1 MTRNLLKFHFCY
13 IAANILCVVMR
24 FLAAA
29 LALLV
34 IEASPAA
41 AVPAAPAVRMPLLKG
56 GETFDSRAL
65 IGKKVLV
72 LRFQASWCKT
82 CAAQAAGL
90 QRVYERYRARDVE
103 ILAIHVD
110 DTEPDAGAFLEAHRA
125 TYPVALDP
133 GLRVANRFG
142 FKRAPY
148 TVVVNKRGEIAARL
162 DATADL
168 TRLAAAI
175 DAALKPPARR
185 KAPARSS

>member
-1 MTRNLLKFHFCY
+1 M
-13 IAANILCVVMR
+13 AAIILCVVMSI
-24 FLAAA
+24 LAAAA
-29 LALLV
+29 LAFLALSP
-34 IEASPAA
+34 APAA
-41 AVPAAPAVRMPLLKG
+41 AVPAAPAVRMPLLTG

-90 QRVYERYRARDVE
+90 QRVYERYKARDVE

-110 DTEPDAGAFLEAHRA
+110 DPEPDARAFLEAHGA

-162 DATADL
+162 DATADEA
-168 TRLAAAI
+168 RLAAAI

-185 KAPARSS
+185 KPPARAS

>member
-1 MTRNLLKFHFCY
+1 M
-13 IAANILCVVMR
+13 AAIILCVVMR
-24 FLAAA
+24 FLAPRPP
-29 LALLV
+29 
-34 IEASPAA
+34 SPGAA
-41 AVPAAPAVRMPLLKG
+41 AAPAAPAVRMPLLKG

-90 QRVYERYRARDVE
+90 QRVYDRYKARDVE

-110 DTEPDAGAFLEAHRA
+110 DTEPDARAFLERHRA
-125 TYPVALDP
+125 TYPAALDP
-133 GLRVANRFG
+133 GSRVANRFG

-162 DATADL
+162 DATADEA
-168 TRLAAAI
+168 RLRAAI
-175 DAALKPPARR
+175 DAALKAPARR
-185 KAPARSS
+185 KPPARSS

>member
-1 MTRNLLKFHFCY
+1 M
-13 IAANILCVVMR
+13 AAIILCVVMR
-24 FLAAA
+24 VLAAAA
-29 LALLV
+29 LAFLALWP
-34 IEASPAA
+34 APAA
-41 AVPAAPAVRMPLLKG
+41 AAPPAAPAVRMPLLKG

-90 QRVYERYRARDVE
+90 QRVYDRYKGRGVE
-103 ILAIHVD
+103 LLAIHVD
-110 DTEPDAGAFLEAHRA
+110 DPERDARAFLEAHHA
-125 TYPVALDP
+125 TYAGALDP
-133 GLRVANRFG
+133 SFRVANRFG
-142 FKRAPY
+142 LKRVPY
-148 TVVVNKRGEIAARL
+148 TVIVNKRGEIAARL
-162 DATADL
+162 DATADE